1 MYVDEYGAMVTALA
15 AEYHRKYQMTEQSDI
30 QQVLWLWFVS
40 HPQKYKEWS
49 ELEQKDRD
57 KLIARSLRNAAIK
70 YCEREKAR
78 KLAIA
83 GDERYLLPRDRG
95 PQRKII
101 RDVLDN
107 RYTLIEGLMPLM
119 VLFLVV
125 TSFTD
130 DRAKNII
137 TVVMILALFAV
148 SIEAAIINR
157 KSASKIREK
166 LGDDTKIQRGNYFYT
181 VTRGMQPRPL
191 RIPKP
196 APRRKTK

>member
-1 MYVDEYGAMVTALA
+1 MSDQQKPETKTVTGKGRPTPTPKQREA
-15 AEYHRKYQMTEQSDI
+15 AHNRP
-30 QQVLWLWFVS
+30 QVGYRS
-40 HPQKYKEWS
+40 KEAR
-49 ELEQKDRD
+49 QAARD
-57 KLIARSLRNAAIK
+57 AQRA
-70 YCEREKAR
+70 EREKAR
-78 KLAIA
+78 KLALA

-119 VLFLVV
+119 VLFLLV

-130 DRAKNII
+130 DRAKDVI

-148 SIEAAIINR
+148 SLEAAIINR
-157 KSASKIREK
+157 KSAAKIREK
-166 LGDDTKIQRGNYFYT
+166 LGEDTKLQRGNYFYT

-191 RIPKP
+191 RLPKP
-196 APRRKTK
+196 GPRKNNKA

>member
-1 MYVDEYGAMVTALA
+1 MSDQQKPETKTVTGKGRPTPTRKEREA
-15 AEYHRKYQMTEQSDI
+15 ANKRPLVGNRS
-30 QQVLWLWFVS
+30 
-40 HPQKYKEWS
+40 KEAR
-49 ELEQKDRD
+49 QAARD
-57 KLIARSLRNAAIK
+57 AQRA
-70 YCEREKAR
+70 EREKAR
-78 KLAIA
+78 KLALA

-119 VLFLVV
+119 VLFLLV

-130 DRAKNII
+130 DRAKDVI

-148 SIEAAIINR
+148 SLEAAIINR
-157 KSASKIREK
+157 KSAAKIREK
-166 LGDDTKIQRGNYFYT
+166 LGEDTKLQRGNYFYT

-191 RIPKP
+191 RLPKP
-196 APRRKTK
+196 GPRSSSK

>member
-1 MYVDEYGAMVTALA
+1 MSDQQKPEAKTVTGKGRPTPTRKEREA
-15 AEYHRKYQMTEQSDI
+15 ANKRPLVGNRS
-30 QQVLWLWFVS
+30 
-40 HPQKYKEWS
+40 KEAR
-49 ELEQKDRD
+49 QAARD
-57 KLIARSLRNAAIK
+57 AQRA
-70 YCEREKAR
+70 EREKAR
-78 KLAIA
+78 KLALA

-119 VLFLVV
+119 VLFLLV

-130 DRAKNII
+130 DRAKDVI

-148 SIEAAIINR
+148 SLEAAIINR
-157 KSASKIREK
+157 KSAAKIREK
-166 LGDDTKIQRGNYFYT
+166 LGEDTKLQRGNYFYT

-191 RIPKP
+191 RLPKP
-196 APRRKTK
+196 GPRKNNKA

>member
-1 MYVDEYGAMVTALA
+1 MSDQQKPETKTVTGKGRPTPTRKEREA
-15 AEYHRKYQMTEQSDI
+15 ANKRPLVGNRS
-30 QQVLWLWFVS
+30 
-40 HPQKYKEWS
+40 KEAR
-49 ELEQKDRD
+49 QAARD
-57 KLIARSLRNAAIK
+57 AQRA
-70 YCEREKAR
+70 EREKAR
-78 KLAIA
+78 KLALA

-130 DRAKNII
+130 DSAKNII

-157 KSASKIREK
+157 KSASNIREK

-191 RIPKP
+191 RLPKP
-196 APRRKTK
+196 GPRRSSK

>member
-1 MYVDEYGAMVTALA
+1 M
-15 AEYHRKYQMTEQSDI
+15 SD
-30 QQVLWLWFVS
+30 
-40 HPQKYKEWS
+40 PQKPETKTGNSKGRPTPTRKEREAANKRPLVGNRS
-49 ELEQKDRD
+49 KEARAAAREAQKAERD
-57 KLIARSLRNAAIK
+57 KARR
-70 YCEREKAR
+70 
-78 KLAIA
+78 LAIA
-83 GDERYLLPRDRG
+83 GDEKYLLPRDRG

-148 SIEAAIINR
+148 TLEAAIINR
-157 KSASKIREK
+157 KSVAKIREK
-166 LGDDTKIQRGNYFYT
+166 LGEDIKLQRGNYLYT

-191 RIPKP
+191 RLPKP
-196 APRRKTK
+196 GPRKSSK

>member
-1 MYVDEYGAMVTALA
+1 MSDQQKPETKTVTGKGRPTPTRKEREA
-15 AEYHRKYQMTEQSDI
+15 ANKRPLVGNRS
-30 QQVLWLWFVS
+30 
-40 HPQKYKEWS
+40 KEAR
-49 ELEQKDRD
+49 QAARD
-57 KLIARSLRNAAIK
+57 AQRA
-70 YCEREKAR
+70 EREKAR
-78 KLAIA
+78 KLALA

-119 VLFLVV
+119 VLFLLV

-130 DRAKNII
+130 DRAKDVI

-148 SIEAAIINR
+148 SLEAAIINR
-157 KSASKIREK
+157 KSAAKIREK
-166 LGDDTKIQRGNYFYT
+166 LGEDTKLQRGNYFYT

-191 RIPKP
+191 RLPKP
-196 APRRKTK
+196 GPRKNNKA

>member
-1 MYVDEYGAMVTALA
+1 M
-15 AEYHRKYQMTEQSDI
+15 SD
-30 QQVLWLWFVS
+30 
-40 HPQKYKEWS
+40 PQKPETKTVNGKGRPTPTRKEREAANKRPLVGNRS
-49 ELEQKDRD
+49 KE
-57 KLIARSLRNAAIK
+57 AREAAREAQRA
-70 YCEREKAR
+70 EREKAR
-78 KLAIA
+78 RLAIA
-83 GDERYLLPRDRG
+83 GDEKYLLPRDRG

-130 DRAKNII
+130 NRAKDII

-148 SIEAAIINR
+148 SLEAAVINR
-157 KSASKIREK
+157 KSAAKIREK
-166 LGDDTKIQRGNYFYT
+166 LGEDIKLQRGNYFYT

-191 RIPKP
+191 RLPKP
-196 APRRKTK
+196 GPRKNSK

>member
-1 MYVDEYGAMVTALA
+1 MSDQQKPETKTVTGKGRPTPTRKEREA
-15 AEYHRKYQMTEQSDI
+15 ANKRPLVGNRS
-30 QQVLWLWFVS
+30 
-40 HPQKYKEWS
+40 KEAR
-49 ELEQKDRD
+49 QAARD
-57 KLIARSLRNAAIK
+57 AQRV
-70 YCEREKAR
+70 EREKAR
-78 KLAIA
+78 KLALA

-119 VLFLVV
+119 VLFLLV

-130 DRAKNII
+130 DRAKDAI

-148 SIEAAIINR
+148 SLEAAIINR
-157 KSASKIREK
+157 KSAAKIREK
-166 LGDDTKIQRGNYFYT
+166 LGEDTKLQRGNYFYT

-191 RIPKP
+191 RLPKP
-196 APRRKTK
+196 GPRKNNKA